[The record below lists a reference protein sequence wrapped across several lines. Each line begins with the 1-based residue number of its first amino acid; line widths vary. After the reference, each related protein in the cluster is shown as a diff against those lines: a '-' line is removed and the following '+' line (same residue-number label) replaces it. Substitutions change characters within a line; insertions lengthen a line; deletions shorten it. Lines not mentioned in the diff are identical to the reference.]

1 MSDYELYKEAIKE
14 LDRNKSRIKAEI
26 RAKERELEKIN
37 KLKVLIAF
45 KIGGGE
51 VDLKMVK
58 DIVGDL

>member
-37 KLKVLIAF
+37 KLKVLITF

>member
-1 MSDYELYKEAIKE
+1 MSDYELFKKAIKE
-14 LDRNKSRIKAEI
+14 LDRNKNKVEAEI
-26 RAKERELEKIN
+26 RAKEKELEKIN
-37 KLKVLIAF
+37 KLKMLMAY